1 MIVHISA
8 VDCDNFRLLV
18 QFVYSNGSF
27 NFGTTKHT
35 GIKHSAENFFLSWG
49 VSWCYWSE
57 RGFEKV
63 WTVAENLKTCM
74 AG

>member
-27 NFGTTKHT
+27 SFGTTKHT
-35 GIKHSAENFFLSWG
+35 GIKHSSEKFFFCHGELVDAIEVNVGLRRFGLW
-49 VSWCYWSE
+49 
-57 RGFEKV
+57 
-63 WTVAENLKTCM
+63 LKI
-74 AG
+74 